1 VGSWSSTHFQV
12 WYKPRLK
19 MQLSLNSAHMEKEIS
34 DEFHSFHG
42 TFTKP
47 NSIDNKVLEPKEK
60 HTKIVH
66 FTKQNFT
73 QRTQQNEVYPLYLI
87 CQEKSVFARR
97 IKFYL
102 RRQIHIYPVA
112 KTNPT
117 CCKCTRSL
125 NKRAYTSAPSC
136 NFYRLHTK
144 HLTFDTEVIDWVA
157 VKMGGFFSQVDKFF
171 RWRCFVFPSLNNHF
185 VQVL

>member
-1 VGSWSSTHFQV
+1 LEKTIFQIKLLTFKICMKLAHICRLEYEVGSWSSSHFQV

-19 MQLSLNSAHMEKEIS
+19 IQLSLNSAHMEKEIS
-34 DEFHSFHG
+34 HEFHSFHS

-47 NSIDNKVLEPKEK
+47 NNNDNKVLQPKGK

-73 QRTQQNEVYPLYLI
+73 QRTQKNEVYPLYLI

-102 RRQIHIYPVA
+102 RRQ
-112 KTNPT
+112 T
-117 CCKCTRSL
+117 
-125 NKRAYTSAPSC
+125 YTYISC
-136 NFYRLHTK
+136 FQ
-144 HLTFDTEVIDWVA
+144 D
-157 VKMGGFFSQVDKFF
+157 
-171 RWRCFVFPSLNNHF
+171 
-185 VQVL
+185 

>member
-1 VGSWSSTHFQV
+1 MVQAQIENAAFLEFSSHG
-12 WYKPRLK
+12 K
-19 MQLSLNSAHMEKEIS
+19 KEIS
-34 DEFHSFHG
+34 DEFRSFHS

-47 NSIDNKVLEPKEK
+47 NSNDNKVLETKEK
-60 HTKIVH
+60 RTKIVH

-136 NFYRLHTK
+136 NFYRLHAK
-144 HLTFDTEVIDWVA
+144 HLT
-157 VKMGGFFSQVDKFF
+157 Q
-171 RWRCFVFPSLNNHF
+171 RSLIE
-185 VQVL
+185 

>member
-1 VGSWSSTHFQV
+1 
-12 WYKPRLK
+12 

-34 DEFHSFHG
+34 DKFHSFHG

-47 NSIDNKVLEPKEK
+47 NSNDNKVLEPKEK
-60 HTKIVH
+60 RTKIVH

-87 CQEKSVFARR
+87 CQEKSVSARR

-102 RRQIHIYPVA
+102 RRQIYIYIYPVS

-125 NKRAYTSAPSC
+125 SKHSYTSAPSY
-136 NFYRLHTK
+136 NFFRLHTK
-144 HLTFDTEVIDWVA
+144 HLT
-157 VKMGGFFSQVDKFF
+157 Q
-171 RWRCFVFPSLNNHF
+171 RSLIE
-185 VQVL
+185 

>member
-1 VGSWSSTHFQV
+1 MLTFKICMKLAHICWLKYEVGSWSSTHFQV

-34 DEFHSFHG
+34 DDFHSFHG

-47 NSIDNKVLEPKEK
+47 NSNDNKVLEPKEK
-60 HTKIVH
+60 RTKIVH

-97 IKFYL
+97 IKIYL
-102 RRQIHIYPVA
+102 RRQIYIYI
-112 KTNPT
+112 
-117 CCKCTRSL
+117 
-125 NKRAYTSAPSC
+125 SC
-136 NFYRLHTK
+136 FQ
-144 HLTFDTEVIDWVA
+144 D
-157 VKMGGFFSQVDKFF
+157 
-171 RWRCFVFPSLNNHF
+171 
-185 VQVL
+185 